1 MARPLR
7 LEYEGAIYHVTAR
20 GNARGNIFLD
30 DEDLHHFLERLEAYV
45 DGYNVRLLM
54 FCLMSN
60 HFHMVL
66 ETPFGNLSR
75 FMHRLQTA
83 YTVYFNKRHNQSGH
97 VLQGRYGAKVVEDN
111 EYLLSLTRYVHLNP
125 TYVSKVIKLPFK
137 ERIAVL
143 REYKWSTYLG
153 YIGKSKRLPFV
164 DYDPILSMM
173 GTVKRR
179 CSVAYQR
186 FVEAG
191 VTRVD
196 EEFIDILGQSAL
208 CIGGESFTDRVK
220 ELHFELTRSRNI
232 KEDVSFRKIEQ
243 KIPVETVL
251 VLVSKEL
258 EIVQESLFHRQRGT
272 YNRAIAA
279 RMLCNYCGLSQ
290 REAAGILHL
299 NTGAAVSYQQRVLEE
314 AMPRDRRLRKKIEQ
328 IEKLLKSAI

>member
-7 LEYEGAIYHVTAR
+7 IEYEGAIYHVTAR

-30 DEDLHHFLERLEAYV
+30 DEDRQRFLERVAVYV
-45 DGYNVRLLM
+45 KEYNVRLFL

-83 YTVYFNKRHNQSGH
+83 YTVYFNKRHNKSGH

-111 EYLLSLTRYVHLNP
+111 EYLFSLTRYVHLNP
-125 TYVSKVIKLPFK
+125 TYVSKVTKLSFK

-143 REYKWSTYLG
+143 RKYKWSTYLG
-153 YIGKSKRLPFV
+153 YIGKGKRLPFV
-164 DYDPILSMM
+164 DYDPILSMTA
-173 GTVKRR
+173 TVKRR
-179 CSVAYQR
+179 WSGAYQR

-196 EEFIDILGQSAL
+196 EEFIDILGQSAFS
-208 CIGGESFTDRVK
+208 IGSESFTDRVK
-220 ELHFELTRSRNI
+220 ELHFELTCSRNR
-232 KEDVSFRKIEQ
+232 KEDVSFRKIGQ

-251 VLVSKEL
+251 VVVSKEL
-258 EIVQESLFHRQRGT
+258 VIAQGSLFRRQRGT

-290 REAAGILHL
+290 REAADILRL
-299 NTGAAVSYQQRVLEE
+299 TTGAAVSYQQRVLEE
-314 AMPRDRRLRKKIEQ
+314 AMARDRRLRKKIEQ
-328 IEKLLKSAI
+328 IERLLKPGI